1 MIYKTIHDIESSF
14 VFQPY
19 YKTVSQAYSHS
30 YKRRKALRL
39 GHLLDSRISLSMM
52 IASLVTFGN
61 KDSRN
66 GWYVSESVHLICITR
81 LTKED
86 Y

>member
-1 MIYKTIHDIESSF
+1 MMIYKTIRMTSSLLSF
-14 VFQPY
+14 FSQY

-39 GHLLDSRISLSMM
+39 GHLLDLRISLSMM

-66 GWYVSESVHLICITR
+66 GWYVSESVHLTFVSR
-81 LTKED
+81 G
-86 Y
+86 